1 MSPLHRRRV
10 RLAHIG
16 SAGRSGQTGSRGL
29 RTLGVQATRRLAQTS
44 LSGFAGGPPLLLSG
58 RKDHAVV
65 GFGKRSGRSVG
76 DHSAGTQAD
85 YPIFEL
91 DRNWIAN
98 STLVETDEHGD
109 HALARC
115 WGFSECGTGTRVS
128 LRSGTASVGGR
139 RRRGR
144 SFQRMTE
151 AAAAPFKNLSA
162 RSMGQGT
169 RVAQRGVTEAPVGQQ
184 RIEPELRGKKFDHRT
199 DLCRHQPPRRING
212 MDR

>member
-29 RTLGVQATRRLAQTS
+29 RTLGVQATRRLAETS

-65 GFGKRSGRSVG
+65 GFGKRSGRS
-76 DHSAGTQAD
+76 AIIRPARR
-85 YPIFEL
+85 PIT
-91 DRNWIAN
+91 RSSNWIAN

-139 RRRGR
+139 RPRGR

-184 RIEPELRGKKFDHRT
+184 RIEPELRGKKIDHRT